1 MRPAA
6 SPRPSALPR
15 AYWVVWAGTL
25 VNRVGTFVE
34 PFLVLYL
41 TQERGLSPSQAG
53 WVLAAYG
60 VGSLPSQPIGGWL
73 ADHLGRRRTLLLA
86 TLAAA
91 AALLLVGAARS
102 TGAIAAASLLLGFFG
117 DMYRPASSALVADV
131 VAPED
136 RPRAY
141 ALLFWAI
148 NLGFSVAGVTAG
160 VLASRGFGLLFLVDA
175 LTFAAFGV
183 LVYVLIRRDP
193 PRDLWGAP
201 DTVPSGRGYG
211 VVLRDGLM
219 LRLCAITA
227 VHAVVY
233 FQGLIVLPL
242 ATSAA
247 GLSLTAYGVIAATN
261 GLVIVVVQPL
271 VAARLRRHDRL
282 RVAALAMVVMGI
294 GFGLTAFASS
304 LAGFI
309 ATVVV
314 WTLGEVLLAG
324 IPPAL
329 VAELAPADARGR
341 YQGVFG
347 LSFSIAFVLA
357 PLLGTSVYERS
368 GDLLWALCLALS
380 LAAGAGFLALRR
392 PLAARAADPAARN

>member
-1 MRPAA
+1 MTPGGGPAA
-6 SPRPSALPR
+6 PPLPR

-91 AALLLVGAARS
+91 AALLLLGAARS
-102 TGAIAAASLLLGFFG
+102 SAAIAAASLLLGFFG

-131 VAPED
+131 VAPDD

-160 VLASRGFGLLFLVDA
+160 LLASRGFGLLFVVDA

-193 PRDLWGAP
+193 PRDRWGSPPAE
-201 DTVPSGRGYG
+201 PSGRGYG

-219 LRLCAITA
+219 LRLCAITSLN
-227 VHAVVY
+227 AVVY
-233 FQGLIVLPL
+233 IQGLIVLPL
-242 ATSAA
+242 ATTAA
-247 GLSLTAYGVIAATN
+247 GLSLAAYGVIAATN
-261 GLVIVVVQPL
+261 GIVIVLVQPV

-282 RVAALAMVVMGI
+282 RVAALSMVVLGV
-294 GFGLTAFASS
+294 GFGLTAFADS

-329 VAELAPADARGR
+329 VADLAPSDARGR

-347 LSFSIAFVLA
+347 LSFSLAFVVA
-357 PLLGTSVYERS
+357 PLLGTTVYERS
-368 GDLLWALCLALS
+368 GDLLWAGCLVLAL
-380 LAAGAGFLALRR
+380 AAAAGFLSLRG
-392 PLAARAADPAARN
+392 PLAARSADSAA